1 MNMKEAASDRDRIAG
16 RVRAGLG
23 RGDASGA
30 AYGRAL
36 GSRSDVSASASQGD
50 YLRNRRSP
58 NSKDSGKASYARTYR
73 K

>member
-1 MNMKEAASDRDRIAG
+1 MHVKESDSAHSRIAG

-36 GSRSDVSASASQGD
+36 GNRSEVSASASQGD